1 MPLDFFPYNF
11 SRIEVEICCPPLKL
25 CSVWQFEQLGWF
37 QPYSD
42 QDMWRNNIF
51 SKPFHQDA
59 EKCPTTWATMFWH
72 LNNLPIALSMRK
84 KMRISWWKQIKWG
97 YSTFNSDSTFISLYL
112 LLSDMECSIKEGRGL
127 ARQASQWTV
136 PLNKKV
142 SNVKK
147 NLSLW
152 HCFWRSVFSHLIM
165 EKMSRDNGT
174 LDSHS
179 EILVRMAWT
188 CSWIL
193 ESW

>member
-1 MPLDFFPYNF
+1 
-11 SRIEVEICCPPLKL
+11 
-25 CSVWQFEQLGWF
+25 
-37 QPYSD
+37 
-42 QDMWRNNIF
+42 
-51 SKPFHQDA
+51 
-59 EKCPTTWATMFWH
+59 
-72 LNNLPIALSMRK
+72 
-84 KMRISWWKQIKWG
+84 MRISWWKQIEWG

-112 LLSDMECSIKEGRGL
+112 LLSDRECSIKEGRRL
-127 ARQASQWTV
+127 ARQASQWMV

-165 EKMSRDNGT
+165 KRMSLDNGT

-193 ESW
+193 ESWWNFSKVTFTCESCGWLTGGHYVQEILPNLSSSFTAPGLDMPSSKKSWMTSWEGMSQALFPESIFGR